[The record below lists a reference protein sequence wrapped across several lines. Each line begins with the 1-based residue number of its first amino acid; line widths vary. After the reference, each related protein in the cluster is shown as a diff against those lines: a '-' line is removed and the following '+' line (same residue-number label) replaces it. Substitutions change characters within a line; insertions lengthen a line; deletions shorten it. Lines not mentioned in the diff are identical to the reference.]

1 MSKKASKHVINR
13 PVRPQFD
20 VSYSF
25 ILKFLQKKG
34 KIETFLIDSQPRYVL
49 KILVLSQPTRSYK
62 KGSSI

>member
-20 VSYSF
+20 VSFTF
-25 ILKFLQKKG
+25 ILKFLQKRA
-34 KIETFLIDSQPRYVL
+34 IETFLIDSQPRYVL

>member
-1 MSKKASKHVINR
+1 MSKKASKHVINH

-20 VSYSF
+20 VSFTF
-25 ILKFLQKKG
+25 ILKILTKKG

-62 KGSSI
+62 KGSYI